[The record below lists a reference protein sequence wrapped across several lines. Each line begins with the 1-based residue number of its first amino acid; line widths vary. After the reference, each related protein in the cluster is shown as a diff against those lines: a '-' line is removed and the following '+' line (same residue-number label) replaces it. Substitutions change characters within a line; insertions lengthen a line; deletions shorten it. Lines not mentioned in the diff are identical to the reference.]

1 MLEIDYWMVAIETKF
16 VEVARVAEKLV
27 VLEAEIKKSDQGLQ
41 VAKLAEQTGQGR
53 LDLAQEEE
61 MIQDADNQG

>member
-1 MLEIDYWMVAIETKF
+1 MVAVETKL
-16 VEVARVAEKLV
+16 VGVARVAEKLV
-27 VLEAEIKKSDQGLQ
+27 VLEAEIKKLSQGLQ

-61 MIQDADNQG
+61 MIQDADNQE

>member
-1 MLEIDYWMVAIETKF
+1 MLEIDYWMIAIETKF

-27 VLEAEIKKSDQGLQ
+27 VLEAEIKKSNQELQ

-53 LDLAQEEE
+53 LDLAQVEE

>member
-1 MLEIDYWMVAIETKF
+1 MVAVETKF
-16 VEVARVAEKLV
+16 VEIARVAEKLV
-27 VLEAEIKKSDQGLQ
+27 VLEAEIKKSNQELQ

-61 MIQDADNQG
+61 MIQDVDNQE

>member
-1 MLEIDYWMVAIETKF
+1 MVAVETKF
-16 VEVARVAEKLV
+16 VEIARVAEKLV
-27 VLEAEIKKSDQGLQ
+27 VLEAEIKKSNQGLQ

>member
-1 MLEIDYWMVAIETKF
+1 MLGIDYWMVAIETKF

-27 VLEAEIKKSDQGLQ
+27 VLEAEIKRLSQGLQ
-41 VAKLAEQTGQGR
+41 VAKLAEQTDQGR

-61 MIQDADNQG
+61 MIRDADSQE